1 MPEPKELDDVVFA
14 VMYTMNSQKVLN
26 LPEIPGVY
34 WLHETYFDLDLDAY
48 FDEAS

>member
-26 LPEIPGVY
+26 LPEIPGVH